1 MADIELTFITVNY
14 RTPDLVDRLISSIRQ
29 FPPVLPY
36 EIIAVDNS
44 SGDNSME
51 LIHSRHPDAKL
62 VALSKNIG
70 FGGGNNAGAKVAAG
84 RILVLINSDC
94 EIQRESF
101 ADAVKFMD
109 QNPDVGIVG
118 LKVFTPSGELEQSAR
133 GFPDPSTGLFGRSTF
148 LGKLAQKSGRMGKA
162 GLAKKNLLVDP
173 DKTEPYDVDWVAGT
187 IMLIRRECWDA
198 VKGFDEGFFMYWED
212 ADLCYRA
219 REAGFRTV
227 YFPGSSVIHRPGSSA
242 SKDPAPA
249 IRYFHQSAYRY
260 VTKHISPGWSFL
272 RGFAW
277 MALNG
282 RAAVLIARAGW
293 KARRVG

>member
-1 MADIELTFITVNY
+1 MSDIELSFITVNY
-14 RTPDLVDRLISSIRQ
+14 RTPDLADRLILSIRQ
-29 FPPVLPY
+29 FPPALPY

-44 SGDNSME
+44 SGDDSVE
-51 LIHSRHPDAKL
+51 FIRSRHPDVKL

-70 FGGGNNAGAKVAAG
+70 FGGGNNAGAKVAVG

-101 ADAVKFMD
+101 ADAVGFMD
-109 QNPDVGIVG
+109 QNPNVGIVG
-118 LKVFTPSGELEQSAR
+118 LKMFTPSGELEQSAR

-148 LGKLAQKSGRMGKA
+148 LGKLAQRSGRMGKA
-162 GLAKKNLLVDP
+162 GLAKKNLMVDP

-227 YFPGSSVIHRPGSSA
+227 YFPGASVIHRPGSSA

-260 VTKHISPGWSFL
+260 VTKHISPGWSL
-272 RGFAW
+272 VRGFAW
-277 MALNG
+277 LALNG
-282 RAAVLIARAGW
+282 RAAVLMARARR